1 MTLSEERCPTCDG
14 SGFVERNNQRAPCPT
29 CSHASNSTTPYLA
42 PDAPYESSALRIVR
56 SAAYLVGAVALVA
69 ALALLIKVL
78 WH

>member
-14 SGFVERNNQRAPCPT
+14 SGFVARNNQRAPCPT
-29 CSHASNSTTPYLA
+29 CSQASNTTTPYLA
-42 PDAPYESSALRIVR
+42 TGAPYDSSALRIVR
-56 SAAYLVGAVALVA
+56 SAAYLVGAAALVA